1 MDTMRVFEVPGPGQ
15 PFALAQR
22 RIPQPTHGQVRVKVH
37 ACGICRSDTFAV
49 TGLPGAAY
57 PLIPGHEMAGE
68 IDEAGPGLE
77 NWTPGTRVGI
87 GWFGGQCGQCASC
100 RKGDFVTCA
109 HQRNPGLLV
118 DGGYAEYV
126 VVPATAL
133 VRIPD
138 DMALVHAA
146 PLMCAGVTAFNA
158 LRRGKAGA
166 GSRVAVIGVGG
177 TGHLAIQFARHMGCE
192 TIAVSRD
199 QDKEALAL
207 KLGAHHFIDL
217 LDPSAVEKVNML
229 GGADIVIAT
238 APSSAEVERFLPA
251 VAANGR
257 IVVTG
262 FSRDPVQVSSVEL
275 IARNLSVLGSAAG
288 TPVDA
293 EETLR
298 FCVLNG
304 ISPVV
309 EEFPFD
315 AAGKAYESMLAGT
328 VHFRAVLSLVA
339 ASSVS
344 TRPESLSRDREQSA
358 ERAQQETSGTRQ
370 APGLLTGRADS
381 VLDCPFDQLPEM
393 NELIEAAVRWHFSP
407 ATGSAFWLERAKT
420 FDFSPLRDIHT
431 AADLRLFPNVT
442 DELRLASVADLIPKG
457 YGGAPPLAGV
467 FESGGVTGP
476 PKRVLMMA
484 DWVER
489 WMAWAVRVAE
499 RAYQEKSNFLI
510 VAPTGPHLMTYL
522 PMQAVHRRHGM
533 AFTIDL
539 DPRWVRK
546 LMTEGRS
553 SEADLYAE
561 HIIDQTASVL
571 KTQDVNVLTIT
582 PPLLEKIV
590 GRPELAELVRQKIST
605 IIWGGT
611 HMDADTRRLYR
622 TEIFPGIMFQG
633 GYGSTMALG
642 GAFERSGVTDDDLC
656 IFDPFSP
663 YITFS
668 VVDPQTRQNIPYGE
682 RGQVLMN
689 HISKG
694 MFIPNNLERD
704 SAVRVPGLPPQ
715 AGDSVADIF
724 PVREFDGIEVIEGVY

>member
-1 MDTMRVFEVPGPGQ
+1 
-15 PFALAQR
+15 
-22 RIPQPTHGQVRVKVH
+22 
-37 ACGICRSDTFAV
+37 
-49 TGLPGAAY
+49 
-57 PLIPGHEMAGE
+57 LIPGHEIAGTV
-68 IDEAGPGLE
+68 DQVGPGVA

-109 HQRNPGLLV
+109 HQKNPGLLV

-126 VVPATAL
+126 VVPAAAL
-133 VRIPD
+133 VRVPD
-138 DMALVHAA
+138 EMALVKAG

-158 LRRGKAGA
+158 LRRGKADGGA
-166 GSRVAVIGVGG
+166 LVVVIGIGG
-177 TGHLAIQFARHMGCE
+177 IGHLAIQFARHMGCE
-192 TIAVSRD
+192 TIAVSRG
-199 QDKEALAL
+199 QWKEGPAL

-217 LDPSAVEKVNML
+217 LDPNAVEKVSKL
-229 GGADIVIAT
+229 GGADVILTT
-238 APSSAEVERFLPA
+238 APSSAEVGRFLPA

-262 FSRDPVQVSSVEL
+262 FSQDPVQISSVDL

-288 TPVDA
+288 TPADA
-293 EETLR
+293 EEMLR

-309 EEFPFD
+309 EEFPFE
-315 AAGKAYESMLAGT
+315 AADQAYESMMAGT
-328 VHFRAVLSLVA
+328 THFRAVLNLVA
-339 ASSVS
+339 ASPVS
-344 TRPESLSRDREQSA
+344 TRPESPSRDRDQSA
-358 ERAQQETSGTRQ
+358 DRTLGQDSGMRRA
-370 APGLLTGRADS
+370 PVLLTRRADP
-381 VLDCPFDQLPEM
+381 VLDCPFEHLPGM

-407 ATGSAFWLERAKT
+407 ATGSTFWLERAKS
-420 FDFSPLRDIHT
+420 FDFSPLRDVRT

-442 DELRLASVADLIPKG
+442 DELRFASVADLIPRG
-457 YGGAPPLAGV
+457 YDDDPPLVGV
-467 FESGGVTGP
+467 FESGGVTGT
-476 PKRVLMMA
+476 PKRVLMMT

-489 WMAWAVRVAE
+489 WVAWAVRVAE
-499 RAYQEKSNFLI
+499 KAYQEKSKFLI

-546 LMTEGRS
+546 LITEGRS

-561 HIIDQTASVL
+561 HIIDQTAAVL
-571 KTQDVNVLTIT
+571 RTQDVNVLTIT
-582 PPLLEKIV
+582 PPLLEKLV
-590 GRPELAELVRQKIST
+590 GRQELAELVRQKIST

-622 TEIFPGIMFQG
+622 TEVFPGIMFQG
-633 GYGSTMALG
+633 GYGSSMALG
-642 GAFERSGVTDDDLC
+642 GAFERSGVTDDHLC

-668 VVDPQTRQNIPYGE
+668 VVDPQTRQDVPYGE

-704 SAVRVPGLPPQ
+704 SAVRVQGLDPQ
-715 AGDSVADIF
+715 TSDSVADVL
-724 PVREFDGIEVIEGVY
+724 PVRKIDGIEITEGVY